1 MTDHTQDVRE
11 IASVPLLS
19 ALHDLAVRIPG
30 LAGGCHCNLVA
41 EVVLDALLPAVTPVI
56 RQQERAT
63 TDEVATVAELALD
76 HLRRIGCFGLHESR
90 KDELWREAR
99 DLTDRLNAA
108 VARSHALPE
117 TGEDHEPAPRG

>member
-56 RQQERAT
+56 RQQVAGWINDDI
-63 TDEVATVAELALD
+63 TDCVFE
-76 HLRRIGCFGLHESR
+76 
-90 KDELWREAR
+90 
-99 DLTDRLNAA
+99 DLSGADA
-108 VARSHALPE
+108 ARSIAARLLDE
-117 TGEDHEPAPRG
+117 EGT